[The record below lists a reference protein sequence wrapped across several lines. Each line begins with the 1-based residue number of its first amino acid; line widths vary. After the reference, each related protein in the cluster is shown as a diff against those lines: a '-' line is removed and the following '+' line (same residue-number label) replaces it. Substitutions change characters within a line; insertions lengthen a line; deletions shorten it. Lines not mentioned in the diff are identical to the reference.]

1 MDAQLL
7 SYTQHPEKL
16 IATAAKVCYAPGTVD
31 KVWHSTF
38 AYEEFIEKLRSIG
51 HMSPFEHANFT
62 FGIDGISRACSHQL
76 VRHRIASFSQQ
87 SQRYV
92 KYDTDL
98 KDMGEL
104 FVVPDPIMDSDDET
118 FDTYYNALES
128 IADIY
133 EELVQKLMESGMD
146 EKKAAENARYILPN
160 AMKTNLVMTM
170 NARELMHFFELRC
183 CRRAQEEINTLA
195 WSMKRLLEYK
205 FPAIFKNTGPNCITG
220 KCKEGKMSCG
230 RPYQTELPGV

>member
-1 MDAQLL
+1 MKVTLL
-7 SYTQHPEKL
+7 SWTYDPEKV
-16 IATAAKVCYAPGTVD
+16 IATAAKVCYAPGTTED
-31 KVWHSTF
+31 VWNNSF
-38 AYEEFIEKLRSIG
+38 DYASFIEKLRNMG

-92 KYDTDL
+92 AYNNL
-98 KDMGEL
+98 KLED
-104 FVVPDPIMDSDDET
+104 FVVPDPIMHGDGVT
-118 FDTYYNALES
+118 FDRYLDLLEDS
-128 IADIY
+128 IDAYKHLTEI
-133 EELVQKLMESGMD
+133 LVGNGMD
-146 EKKAAENARYILPN
+146 EKKAAENARYLLPN

-183 CRRAQEEINTLA
+183 CKRAQEEINQLA
-195 WSMKRLLEYK
+195 WSMLQKVQET
-205 FPAIFKNTGPNCITG
+205 FPVLFSNCGPNCLTS

-230 RPYQTELPGV
+230 SPYQTKLPGL

>member
-1 MDAQLL
+1 MKVQLL
-7 SYTQHPEKL
+7 SWTYDPEKV
-16 IATAAKVCYAPGTVD
+16 IATAAKVCYAPGTTED
-31 KVWHSTF
+31 VWNNSF
-38 AYEEFIEKLRSIG
+38 DYPAFIEKLRNMG

-62 FGIDGISRACSHQL
+62 WGIDGISRACSHQL

-98 KDMGEL
+98 KDMSDL
-104 FVVPDPIMDSDDET
+104 FVVPEPIMRGGDEI
-118 FDTYYNALES
+118 FDIYYNSLES

-133 EELVQKLMESGMD
+133 EELVLHLMDSGMD

-183 CRRAQEEINTLA
+183 CRRAQEEINELA
-195 WSMKRLLEYK
+195 WAMLHKVQET
-205 FPAIFKNTGPNCITG
+205 FPAIFENCGPNCLTS

-230 RPYQTELPGV
+230 KPYQKGLW